1 MRKLILITAFLLF
14 FLTHSTWRTAQNAYA
29 FWWDKSKKDE
39 GYQAAALRVI
49 ETANERLKQRIEE
62 LSKEN
67 AELNDKNLKI
77 QAEITGL
84 SNDRIQVLD
93 RLKVITEES
102 AKFKEQIGVLQKAM
116 VVLDEK
122 NKQTTT
128 ENRQMIEDKNQT
140 TGRIKELERELQPVI
155 KVKDELNKKIKE
167 LELKVVV
174 QDGEGRKW
182 QDKAEKLENEKNKLE
197 KEKKQAESFIDKL
210 QEKQKAI
217 LKERSEIKNS
227 LSNTVSD
234 LTGANKKLKRL
245 EKETGDMHYN
255 LAVIFQS
262 QNKFDEAIRE
272 YEKVLETKP
281 DDADANF
288 NLALIYDSVKNDRD
302 KAIQH
307 YEEYLGI
314 NPNGETAAK
323 IKERITQLGLEN
335 KIWGDPGAKNVK
347 EKKGRW

>member
-1 MRKLILITAFLLF
+1 
-14 FLTHSTWRTAQNAYA
+14 
-29 FWWDKSKKDE
+29 
-39 GYQAAALRVI
+39 
-49 ETANERLKQRIEE
+49 
-62 LSKEN
+62 
-67 AELNDKNLKI
+67 
-77 QAEITGL
+77 
-84 SNDRIQVLD
+84 
-93 RLKVITEES
+93 
-102 AKFKEQIGVLQKAM
+102 
-116 VVLDEK
+116 
-122 NKQTTT
+122 
-128 ENRQMIEDKNQT
+128 
-140 TGRIKELERELQPVI
+140 
-155 KVKDELNKKIKE
+155 
-167 LELKVVV
+167 
-174 QDGEGRKW
+174 
-182 QDKAEKLENEKNKLE
+182 
-197 KEKKQAESFIDKL
+197 
-210 QEKQKAI
+210 
-217 LKERSEIKNS
+217 
-227 LSNTVSD
+227 
-234 LTGANKKLKRL
+234 L